1 MMFCQIKNIN
11 QIFMN
16 IFSKSVSFQEFKEY
30 LEALTKRNRR
40 NFIVANYDK
49 MMAMR
54 SADKLNYLCEIGFVS
69 AAIPLLKCGGKK
81 QIFAVYKR
89 FYGEHQRSII
99 KLKPYEEVQLM
110 EYAGKHLSI
119 TKFLIEETDIF
130 DKYINSHPFF
140 ITAIYKSATP
150 EVFEFLFRWNIE
162 NREPLYRVQAV
173 VLFSSASK
181 ELICEYALAVGKI
194 HGEFPNVTMSM
205 INALLVRTDL
215 SKEDKDEVMTVVYEA
230 MEVPVFTRAVLHAK
244 GLSW

>member
-1 MMFCQIKNIN
+1 
-11 QIFMN
+11 MN

-30 LEALTKRNRR
+30 LETLTKRNRR

-54 SADKLNYLCEIGFVS
+54 NADKLNYLCEIGFVS

-119 TKFLIEETDIF
+119 AKFLIEETDIF
-130 DKYINSHPFF
+130 DKYISSHTFF

-150 EVFEFLFRWNIE
+150 AVFEFLFRWNIE

-173 VLFSSASK
+173 VLFSSASP
-181 ELICEYALAVGKI
+181 EIICEYALAVGKI
-194 HGEFPNVTMSM
+194 HGTFPNVTESM
-205 INALLVRTDL
+205 ALAFLNRTDL
-215 SKEDKDEVMTVVYEA
+215 SKEEKDEVMSVVYEA
-230 MEVPVFTRAVLHAK
+230 MEVSAYTKVVLHAR
-244 GLSW
+244 GYSW